1 MQKQSKITSKG
12 QITVPIE
19 VRRSWAFEQATACFS
34 RATAT
39 AYISGRSQRQ
49 GKRIRQIR
57 GHRQSRHPSGKKPS
71 IGGCAKCAATTTD
84 VDGHRPALTCGIDLK

>member
-19 VRRSWAFEQATACFS
+19 VRRLLGVRAGDRLLFESDSNGVHIRPVRNDKESAFAKYAGIGNPGIPPA
-34 RATAT
+34 R
-39 AYISGRSQRQ
+39 R
-49 GKRIRQIR
+49 
-57 GHRQSRHPSGKKPS
+57 PS

-84 VDGHRPALTCGIDLK
+84 VDGIDRH

>member
-19 VRRSWAFEQATACFS
+19 VRRLLGVRAGDRCFS

-39 AYISGRSQRQ
+39 AYISGPFATTRKAHSPNTR
-49 GKRIRQIR
+49 
-57 GHRQSRHPSGKKPS
+57 HRQSRHPSGKKA
-71 IGGCAKCAATTTD
+71 INRWLRE
-84 VDGHRPALTCGIDLK
+84 VRGHND